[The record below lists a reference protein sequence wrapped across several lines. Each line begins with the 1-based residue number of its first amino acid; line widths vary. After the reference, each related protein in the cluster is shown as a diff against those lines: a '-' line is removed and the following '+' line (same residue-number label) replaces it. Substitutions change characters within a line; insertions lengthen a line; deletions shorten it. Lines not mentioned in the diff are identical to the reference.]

1 VNCSEGRDDVSES
14 TETRR
19 PSSQVLPH
27 ELPAS
32 LRDAGLANW
41 IREPLD
47 DAVDRRRRIIMPPAA
62 AVMGT
67 PARAYQGVLLAEARH
82 ADTVF
87 MMGDNPAL
95 PKMPERPALKD
106 FFLLR
111 FSPIARTHL
120 LQSAR
125 VAREN
130 GLEEKVIMAC
140 LLHDIAIAGLLSANH
155 GYWGAQM
162 VAPYVDDEISWSIE
176 KHEALR
182 YFPDESAG
190 YTYPAAY
197 IDYFGPDYNPPDYI
211 RWEHETARRHR
222 WYMTSRLVTI
232 NDIYSFD
239 PNVVVD
245 YDEFQD
251 VVGRHF
257 RQPAEGLGFDG
268 SPVAHM
274 WRTMI
279 WPNNFL

>member
-1 VNCSEGRDDVSES
+1 MPQPPS
-14 TETRR
+14 TR
-19 PSSQVLPH
+19 VLPH

-32 LRDAGLANW
+32 LRDAGLGHW

-47 DAVDRRRRIIMPPAA
+47 DAVDRRRRIIMPPAV
-62 AVMGT
+62 AVLGT
-67 PARAYQGVLLAEARH
+67 PASGYQGALLAEAKH

-95 PKMPERPALKD
+95 PKMPEKPSLRD
-106 FFLLR
+106 FYLLR
-111 FSPIARTHL
+111 FGPIARMHL

-130 GLEEKVIMAC
+130 GLDEKVIMAC
-140 LLHDIAIAGLLSANH
+140 LLHDIAIAGLVPANH
-155 GYWGAQM
+155 GYWGAQL
-162 VAPYVDDEISWSIE
+162 VAPYVDEEVAWAIE

-190 YTYPAAY
+190 YSYPSAY
-197 IDYFGPDYNPPDYI
+197 VDYFGPDYRPPEYI
-211 RWEHETARRHR
+211 RREAEVARRHR

-239 PNVVVD
+239 PDVVAD
-245 YDEFQD
+245 FDDFAD

>member
-1 VNCSEGRDDVSES
+1 MSES
-14 TETRR
+14 TPSRVETRV
-19 PSSQVLPH
+19 QPH

-32 LRDAGLANW
+32 LRDAGLENW

-62 AVMGT
+62 AAMGT
-67 PARAYQGVLLAEARH
+67 PASAYQGALLAEARH
-82 ADTVF
+82 PDTIF

-95 PKMPERPALKD
+95 PTMPERPTLRD

-130 GLEEKVIMAC
+130 GLEEKVVVAC

-155 GYWGAQM
+155 GYWGAQL
-162 VAPYVDDEISWSIE
+162 VGPYVDEEVAWAIQ

-182 YFPDESAG
+182 YFPDESVG
-190 YTYPAAY
+190 YRYPQAY
-197 IDYFGPDYNPPDYI
+197 IDYFGPGYRPPDYLC
-211 RWEHETARRHR
+211 REHEAARRHR
-222 WYMTSRLVTI
+222 WYMTSRLITI

-245 YDEFQD
+245 FDDFED
-251 VVGRHF
+251 AVGRHF
-257 RQPAEGLGFDG
+257 RQPDEGLGFDG

>member
-1 VNCSEGRDDVSES
+1 MSETVDTS
-14 TETRR
+14 
-19 PSSQVLPH
+19 PSAQVQPH

-32 LRDAGLANW
+32 LREAGLDNW

-47 DAVDRRRRIIMPPAA
+47 DAVDTRRRIIMPPAA

-67 PARAYQGVLLAEARH
+67 PASAYKGALLAEAKNP
-82 ADTVF
+82 DTIF

-95 PKMPERPALKD
+95 PKMPERPVLKD
-106 FFLLR
+106 FFELR
-111 FSPIARTHL
+111 FSKIGATHL
-120 LQSAR
+120 MQSAR

-130 GLEEKVIMAC
+130 GMDEKVIMAC

-162 VAPYVDDEISWSIE
+162 VAPYVDEEVAWAIQ

-182 YFPDESAG
+182 YFADESVG
-190 YTYPAAY
+190 YTYPEAY
-197 IDYFGPDYNPPDYI
+197 VDYFGPDYRPPDYV
-211 RWEHETARRHR
+211 RREAEEARKHR
-222 WYMTSRLVTI
+222 WYMSSRLLTI

-245 YDEFQD
+245 FDDFKD
-251 VVGRHF
+251 VVGRNF
-257 RQPAEGLGFDG
+257 RQPDEGLGFDG

>member
-1 VNCSEGRDDVSES
+1 MADQPS
-14 TETRR
+14 TR
-19 PSSQVLPH
+19 VLPH

-32 LRDAGLANW
+32 LREAGLDNW

-47 DAVDRRRRIIMPPAA
+47 DAVDRRRRIIMPPAV
-62 AVMGT
+62 AVLGT
-67 PARAYQGVLLAEARH
+67 PARGRQGPLLAEAKH
-82 ADTVF
+82 PDTLF

-95 PKMPERPALKD
+95 PTMPERPTLRD
-106 FFLLR
+106 FYLLR
-111 FSPIARTHL
+111 FDPIPRTHL

-130 GLEEKVIMAC
+130 GLDEKVIMAC
-140 LLHDIAIAGLLSANH
+140 LLHDIAIAGLVSANH
-155 GYWGAQM
+155 GYWGAQL
-162 VAPYVDDEISWSIE
+162 VAPYVDEEVAWAIE

-182 YFPDESAG
+182 YFPDEAAG
-190 YTYPAAY
+190 YAYPQAY
-197 IDYFGPDYNPPDYI
+197 IDYFGPDYRPPRYLE
-211 RWEHETARRHR
+211 REAEAARQHR

-239 PNVVVD
+239 PNVTV
-245 YDEFQD
+245 EFD
-251 VVGRHF
+251 DFEDIVGRNF

>member
-1 VNCSEGRDDVSES
+1 MA
-14 TETRR
+14 ETTPAQR
-19 PSSQVLPH
+19 PPTQVLPH

-32 LRDAGLANW
+32 LRDAGLSNW

-47 DAVDRRRRIIMPPAA
+47 DAVDRRRRIIMPPAV

-67 PARAYQGVLLAEARH
+67 PVSAHHGELLAEARH
-82 ADTVF
+82 PDTVF

-95 PKMPERPALKD
+95 PEMPERPVLKD

-111 FSPIARTHL
+111 FGTFARSHL

-125 VAREN
+125 LAQLK
-130 GLEEKVIMAC
+130 GLDEKVIIAC
-140 LLHDIAIAGLLSANH
+140 LLHDIANAGLLRSNH

-162 VAPYVDDEISWSIE
+162 VGPYVDGEVAWAIE

-182 YFPDESAG
+182 YFPDESVG
-190 YTYPAAY
+190 YTYPEAY
-197 IDYFGPDYNPPDYI
+197 IDYFGPDYSPPDYV
-211 RWEHETARRHR
+211 RREHEAARQHR

-239 PNVVVD
+239 PGVVI
-245 YDEFQD
+245 EFDSFED
-251 VVGRHF
+251 VIGRNF
-257 RQPAEGLGFDG
+257 RQPEEGLGFDR

>member
-1 VNCSEGRDDVSES
+1 MSETAEDRA
-14 TETRR
+14 
-19 PSSQVLPH
+19 PSVQVPPH

-32 LRDAGLANW
+32 LRESGLVNW
-41 IREPLD
+41 VREPLD
-47 DAVDRRRRIIMPPAA
+47 DAVDRRRRVIVPPAA
-62 AVMGT
+62 ATMGT
-67 PARAYQGVLLAEARH
+67 PLDARKRDLMAEVRH
-82 ADTVF
+82 PDTVI

-95 PKMPERPALKD
+95 PAMPERPTLAD
-106 FFLLR
+106 FFRLR
-111 FSPIARTHL
+111 FGAFSVAHL

-130 GLEEKVIMAC
+130 GMSEKVVTAC

-155 GYWGAQM
+155 GHWGAQM
-162 VAPYVDDEISWSIE
+162 VAPYVDEEVAWAIE

-182 YFPDESAG
+182 YFADEAVG
-190 YTYPAAY
+190 YSYPEAY
-197 IDYFGPDYNPPDYI
+197 VEYFGADYVPPEHI
-211 RWEHETARRHR
+211 RRDHEAARRHR
-222 WYMTSRLVTI
+222 WYMTSRLITI

-239 PNVVVD
+239 PDVVV
-245 YDEFQD
+245 EFEEFED
-251 VVGRHF
+251 VVGRNF